1 MCAHVYVR
9 AWGLGTRDIH
19 MTKVRDLALA
29 LGSLGLAP
37 FSLRLVAK
45 AGRRR
50 SLVWCMKMGQLAH
63 FKLFA

>member
-37 FSLRLVAK
+37 FSLRLEREKK
-45 AGRRR
+45 AF
-50 SLVWCMKMGQLAH
+50 SVSKSSQADVE
-63 FKLFA
+63 A